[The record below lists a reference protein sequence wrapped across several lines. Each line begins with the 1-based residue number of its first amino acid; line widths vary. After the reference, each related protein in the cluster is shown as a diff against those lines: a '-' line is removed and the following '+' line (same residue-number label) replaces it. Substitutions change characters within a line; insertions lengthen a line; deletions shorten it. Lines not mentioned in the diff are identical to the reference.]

1 MPVQIL
7 TLSFKI
13 KTWTNLMFAC
23 KIGKYNSIPICSI
36 VITAQKKTLFGKGFY
51 DPPVIWNYYE
61 KRS

>member
-1 MPVQIL
+1 
-7 TLSFKI
+7 
-13 KTWTNLMFAC
+13 MFAC